1 MLGGG
6 IGERRWVVN
15 AQVPTDYRRTD
26 PSGHLAELAR
36 GAGCVGPGV
45 GFLTAARVERFTT
58 GTDGCVEAY
67 ATVGLQLPVW
77 PAAQEAHERPG
88 PGTINIVVFTPVAL
102 SDAALVNAATT
113 ATEAKVQ
120 ALVEHDVAGTGTAS
134 DAVCVVAPAHGAP
147 EEFCGPRSRVGASLA
162 RAVHRAVAE
171 GVTRWR
177 SAAEVIS

>member
-15 AQVPTDYRRTD
+15 VQVPSDYERTD
-26 PSGHLAELAR
+26 PSQHLNELAQA
-36 GAGCVGPGV
+36 AGCIGPGV
-45 GFLTAARVERFTT
+45 GFLTAARIARFTT
-58 GTDGCVEAY
+58 STDACVEAY
-67 ATVGLQLPVW
+67 ATVGLQLPIW
-77 PAAQEAHERPG
+77 SAAQEAPDPPC

-134 DAVCVVAPAHGAP
+134 DAVCVVAPGDGAP
-147 EEFCGPRSRVGASLA
+147 AEFCGPRSRVGASLA
-162 RAVHRAVAE
+162 RAVHRAVSD
-171 GVTRWR
+171 GVTQWR
-177 SAAEVIS
+177 SRAEAMS